1 MEAPSVARAA
11 VVGLVTDAA
20 FLFRH
25 DHGIYIGVGAV
36 LTFVL
41 ARVINAAS
49 RDWPSSAREVL
60 AFSSAAAL
68 PLVPW
73 AILVERNEGLMDY
86 VRARAAWGATQ
97 EPAGFAYLVLRDFN
111 PASIVAVGGLPSR
124 EPAQHWLLQLTLL
137 LPLLVL
143 LRAAIAFTAHRRD
156 ERSMS
161 LETCRTCIAAAMAMI
176 VAIRLSREDSYF
188 VVVLTL
194 STVLGARLL
203 AGAGQSTTRVWRI
216 VHPIIAVS
224 TLVVTCAA
232 VGGYVAAWDLLKPSE
247 LRELAP
253 TFRQLLTTPP
263 IDALQSVDTARH
275 LQSAQWLASDTDAR
289 LTLALRYMHDCTRD
303 GDHIFVTG
311 STPYQ
316 VAYYTERPV
325 AGGQLE
331 WHQGWLS
338 DPPHERQ
345 SLMLLRTQS
354 VPFAF
359 STHDPVLDDLRPYP
373 DIRRYFQENYVSLEG
388 SGGLLLVDRRRHP
401 TAHFGVVGLPCF
413 R

>member
-1 MEAPSVARAA
+1 
-11 VVGLVTDAA
+11 
-20 FLFRH
+20 
-25 DHGIYIGVGAV
+25 
-36 LTFVL
+36 
-41 ARVINAAS
+41 
-49 RDWPSSAREVL
+49 
-60 AFSSAAAL
+60 
-68 PLVPW
+68 
-73 AILVERNEGLMDY
+73 
-86 VRARAAWGATQ
+86 
-97 EPAGFAYLVLRDFN
+97 
-111 PASIVAVGGLPSR
+111 
-124 EPAQHWLLQLTLL
+124 
-137 LPLLVL
+137 
-143 LRAAIAFTAHRRD
+143 
-156 ERSMS
+156 
-161 LETCRTCIAAAMAMI
+161 
-176 VAIRLSREDSYF
+176 
-188 VVVLTL
+188 
-194 STVLGARLL
+194 
-203 AGAGQSTTRVWRI
+203 
-216 VHPIIAVS
+216 
-224 TLVVTCAA
+224 
-232 VGGYVAAWDLLKPSE
+232 

-263 IDALQSVDTARH
+263 IDALQSADTARH

-401 TAHFGVVGLPCF
+401 TGHFGVVGLPCF